1 MHALLVLGVL
11 GGFGLLWAVGKRY
24 AEGEGPFERLPAGVP
39 AEPLGSRVEES
50 SDGSRYRVYFW
61 PVTADDRQFHVA
73 ERKGE
78 KAWISFWFDRPTG
91 KRTLYM
97 SLANAGELNDMRKDW
112 SL

>member
-1 MHALLVLGVL
+1 MQALLVLG
-11 GGFGLLWAVGKRY
+11 FGAALAALWAAGKRY
-24 AEGEGPFERLPAGVP
+24 AEGEGPFERLPAGVSREP
-39 AEPLGSRVEES
+39 AGSRIEES
-50 SDGSRYRVYFW
+50 SDGTRYRVYFW

-78 KAWISFWFDRPTG
+78 RAWISFWFDRPTG

-97 SLANAGELNDMRKDW
+97 SLAHAGELNDMRKDW